1 MEMNVLVLGS
11 GSIAQKHIK
20 NLVYL
25 RYKVYVYSNNINH
38 RINNKKIKRILNFKN
53 PPKFDF
59 AIIANSTFKHY
70 DSVKFLIKKKIH
82 FYCEKPIYH
91 KKFNYLKIRKQ
102 LKKNKIIFHSG
113 YQLLKDSKVEYI
125 KKKLKNLKV
134 KSFIAS
140 VGHDFTKWRKN
151 KIRKNSYYINTSK
164 GGGVIFELVH
174 EINLIS
180 NLFGKI
186 LNIKTFKTSSSNF
199 KCEDIATSIIS
210 TEKKIIGTLYQ
221 DMYSRFFFRNLK
233 IITDKKNYII
243 DFEKNIVL
251 ENKKIIKFKDS
262 NSQMILLK
270 KNLKEFIKKIKKNDY
285 SLKNFD
291 NSVLDLKNCLKMHIK
306 I

>member
-1 MEMNVLVLGS
+1 MNSIRLKVGLICGGTSGEHQVSLISAYHIQKALDRSRFDVQMIGINQEGSWFLGES
-11 GSIAQKHIK
+11 EGF
-20 NLVYL
+20 LE
-25 RYKVYVYSNNINH
+25 
-38 RINNKKIKRILNFKN
+38 
-53 PPKFDF
+53 
-59 AIIANSTFKHY
+59 HY
-70 DSVKFLIKKKIH
+70 D
-82 FYCEKPIYH
+82 YG
-91 KKFNYLKIRKQ
+91 RK
-102 LKKNKIIFHSG
+102 
-113 YQLLKDSKVEYI
+113 V
-125 KKKLKNLKV
+125 
-134 KSFIAS
+134 SF
-140 VGHDFTKWRKN
+140 
-151 KIRKNSYYINTSK
+151 
-164 GGGVIFELVH
+164 
-174 EINLIS
+174 
-180 NLFGKI
+180 
-186 LNIKTFKTSSSNF
+186 SSSQPVNIP
-199 KCEDIATSIIS
+199 ERRPLVS